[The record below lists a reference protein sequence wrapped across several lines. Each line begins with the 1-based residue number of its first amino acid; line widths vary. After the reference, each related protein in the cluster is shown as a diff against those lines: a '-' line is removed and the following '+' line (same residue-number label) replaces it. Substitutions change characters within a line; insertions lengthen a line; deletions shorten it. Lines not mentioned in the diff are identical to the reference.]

1 MSVIINSM
9 TYRILNGRC
18 VMKDIKL
25 LSEIGLILTGKD
37 DSDKKISMSIEK
49 IGKHFNV
56 SRVYIFLDEDDSS
69 GSSSYEW
76 CNENIS
82 SKIGFLKEF
91 KYEAFPGLRE
101 IFLRREY
108 LYVNIT
114 EENDK
119 NIYQILKNQSIHSL
133 IIFPLFFQDSLRGF
147 IGCDDC
153 LKEHVWSVKS
163 IEFFKTLAS
172 LVSNILEVKNYQE
185 TLRNSE
191 LNTRTFF
198 NTVEDLFFIGDMEG
212 NILHVNTAVI
222 KKLRYTLEQLKR
234 KKIWDIH
241 PKDRKEEIKELMKS
255 VFLGDRTSRL
265 LPLITSENNIIYVE
279 TRIWAAQWNGKES
292 IFVISKDVTKEN
304 ILLNKLKNVFEN
316 NPASM
321 SIRDFPT
328 GIFTDANEVF
338 LNKYG
343 YKKTD
348 ILGKTLEEIGIFI
361 DEATNKEIEQELLKN
376 GKVSLRE
383 VRITTSSGRIIQ
395 NLFTGAILDDLN
407 KKSFL
412 TVTIDVTG
420 QKQAEDNLKEA
431 EKRFSLALEGA
442 EMGLWDWDM
451 INNKVYFSKLWKS
464 MLGYDENEIE
474 NSFEGWKK
482 LWHEDDV
489 QKIEKAIKDYLNGK
503 TEKYEII
510 HRLKTKNNSWKW
522 ILTRG
527 SLLRQK
533 DGTPYRWVGTNVDIT
548 NEKER
553 SDELER
559 FFSVNL
565 DLLCIADIDGN
576 FLKVNSEWI
585 NVLGYS
591 REYLEKSKFL
601 DFVHPDD
608 IPNTLEAMSKLS
620 QQHEVVDFVN
630 RYRAKNDEYR
640 YIEWRS
646 HPYGK
651 IIYAAARDITDKI
664 ETEKKYR
671 EIAIRDPLTEV
682 YNRRH
687 LFERLSSMISEHTRT
702 KKDFSVAI
710 LDIDFLKKI
719 NDTFGHQAG
728 DYILK
733 EFTKTI
739 THNLRPY
746 DVLGRYG
753 GEEFMIILDW
763 VSKETALIIVERI
776 LTDVRQKKYVYG
788 DATICFTFSAGISDC
803 KDAEEDFTV
812 EKLVEKADSRL
823 YSAKHSGRNTII
835 ITD

>member
-1 MSVIINSM
+1 
-9 TYRILNGRC
+9 
-18 VMKDIKL
+18 MKDIKL

-101 IFLRREY
+101 IFLRCEY

-304 ILLNKLKNVFEN
+304 ILLNKLKTVFEN

-710 LDIDFLKKI
+710 LDIDFFKKI

>member
-1 MSVIINSM
+1 
-9 TYRILNGRC
+9 
-18 VMKDIKL
+18 MKDIKL
-25 LSEIGLILTGKD
+25 LEEIGLILTGKD

-101 IFLRREY
+101 IFLRCEY

-304 ILLNKLKNVFEN
+304 ILLNKLKTVFEN

-565 DLLCIADIDGN
+565 DLLCIADTDGN

-710 LDIDFLKKI
+710 LDIDFFKKI

>member
-1 MSVIINSM
+1 
-9 TYRILNGRC
+9 
-18 VMKDIKL
+18 MKDIKL

-101 IFLRREY
+101 IFLRCEY

-114 EENDK
+114 EEKDK

-304 ILLNKLKNVFEN
+304 ILLNKLKTVFEN

-710 LDIDFLKKI
+710 LDIDFFKKI

>member
-1 MSVIINSM
+1 M

-101 IFLRREY
+101 IFLRCEY

-172 LVSNILEVKNYQE
+172 LVSNILEVKNYLE

-304 ILLNKLKNVFEN
+304 ILLNKLKTVFEN

-710 LDIDFLKKI
+710 LDIDFFKKI

>member
-1 MSVIINSM
+1 
-9 TYRILNGRC
+9 
-18 VMKDIKL
+18 MKDIKL

-576 FLKVNSEWI
+576 LLKVNSEWI

-710 LDIDFLKKI
+710 LDIDFFKKI

>member
-1 MSVIINSM
+1 M

-37 DSDKKISMSIEK
+37 DYDKKISMSIEK

-304 ILLNKLKNVFEN
+304 ILLNKLKTVFEN

-343 YKKTD
+343 YKKND

-407 KKSFL
+407 KKSLL

-710 LDIDFLKKI
+710 LDIDFFKKI

-803 KDAEEDFTV
+803 KDAEEDFKV

>member
-1 MSVIINSM
+1 
-9 TYRILNGRC
+9 
-18 VMKDIKL
+18 MKDIKL
-25 LSEIGLILTGKD
+25 LSEIGLLLTGKD

-279 TRIWAAQWNGKES
+279 TRIWTAHWNGKES

-710 LDIDFLKKI
+710 LDIDFFKKI

-753 GEEFMIILDW
+753 GEEFMIILDS

-776 LTDVRQKKYVYG
+776 LNDVRQKNYTYG
-788 DATICFTFSAGISDC
+788 DDTICFTFSAGISDC
-803 KDAEEDFTV
+803 KDVEENFTV
-812 EKLVEKADSRL
+812 EKLVEKADNRL

>member
-1 MSVIINSM
+1 
-9 TYRILNGRC
+9 
-18 VMKDIKL
+18 MKDIKL

-101 IFLRREY
+101 IFLRCEY

-304 ILLNKLKNVFEN
+304 ILLNKLKTVFEN

-565 DLLCIADIDGN
+565 DLLCIADTDGN

-710 LDIDFLKKI
+710 LDIDFFKKI

>member
-1 MSVIINSM
+1 
-9 TYRILNGRC
+9 
-18 VMKDIKL
+18 MKDIKL

-304 ILLNKLKNVFEN
+304 ILLNKLKTVFEN

-710 LDIDFLKKI
+710 LDIDFFKKI

>member
-1 MSVIINSM
+1 M

-101 IFLRREY
+101 IFLRCEY

-304 ILLNKLKNVFEN
+304 ILLNKLKTVFEN

-565 DLLCIADIDGN
+565 DLLCIADTDGN

-710 LDIDFLKKI
+710 LDIDFFKKI

>member
-1 MSVIINSM
+1 
-9 TYRILNGRC
+9 
-18 VMKDIKL
+18 
-25 LSEIGLILTGKD
+25 
-37 DSDKKISMSIEK
+37 
-49 IGKHFNV
+49 
-56 SRVYIFLDEDDSS
+56 
-69 GSSSYEW
+69 
-76 CNENIS
+76 
-82 SKIGFLKEF
+82 
-91 KYEAFPGLRE
+91 
-101 IFLRREY
+101 
-108 LYVNIT
+108 
-114 EENDK
+114 
-119 NIYQILKNQSIHSL
+119 
-133 IIFPLFFQDSLRGF
+133 
-147 IGCDDC
+147 
-153 LKEHVWSVKS
+153 
-163 IEFFKTLAS
+163 S

-279 TRIWAAQWNGKES
+279 TRIWTAHWNGKES

-304 ILLNKLKNVFEN
+304 ILLNKLKTVFEN

-710 LDIDFLKKI
+710 LDIDFFKKI

>member
-1 MSVIINSM
+1 
-9 TYRILNGRC
+9 
-18 VMKDIKL
+18 MKDIKL

-279 TRIWAAQWNGKES
+279 TRIWTAHWNGKES

-304 ILLNKLKNVFEN
+304 ILLNKLKTVFEN

-328 GIFTDANEVF
+328 GVFTDVNEAF
-338 LNKYG
+338 LSKYG

-348 ILGKTLEEIGIFI
+348 ILGKTLEEIGIFL
-361 DEATNKEIEQELLKN
+361 DKTSDKEIEEELLKN

-383 VRITTSSGRIIQ
+383 LKITTKSGRIIQ
-395 NLFTGAILDDLN
+395 NLFTGAIFDDLN

-420 QKQAEDNLKEA
+420 QKQSEDDLREA

-451 INNKVYFSKLWKS
+451 INNRVYFSKLWKS

-482 LWHEDDV
+482 LWHEEDV
-489 QKIEKAIKDYLNGK
+489 QKIEKAIKDYLDGK

-548 NEKER
+548 NEKEHA
-553 SDELER
+553 DELER

-591 REYLEKSKFL
+591 REYLEKSRFL
-601 DFVHPDD
+601 DFVHPED
-608 IPNTLEAMSKLS
+608 IPSTLQAMSKLS

-630 RYRAKNDEYR
+630 RYRAKNNEYR

-682 YNRRH
+682 YNRRY
-687 LFERLSSMISEHTRT
+687 LFERLSSMISEHKRT
-702 KKDFSVAI
+702 NKDFSVAI
-710 LDIDFLKKI
+710 LDIDFFKKI

-728 DYILK
+728 DYILR

-753 GEEFMIILDW
+753 GEEFMIIIDW
-763 VSKETALIIVERI
+763 VSKEPALRIVERI
-776 LTDVRQKKYVYG
+776 LNDVRQKNYTYG
-788 DATICFTFSAGISDC
+788 DDTICFTFSAGISDC
-803 KDAEEDFTV
+803 KDVEENFTV
-812 EKLVEKADSRL
+812 EKLVEKADNRL
-823 YSAKHSGRNTII
+823 YYAKHSGRNTII
-835 ITD
+835 ISD

>member
-1 MSVIINSM
+1 
-9 TYRILNGRC
+9 
-18 VMKDIKL
+18 
-25 LSEIGLILTGKD
+25 
-37 DSDKKISMSIEK
+37 
-49 IGKHFNV
+49 
-56 SRVYIFLDEDDSS
+56 
-69 GSSSYEW
+69 
-76 CNENIS
+76 
-82 SKIGFLKEF
+82 
-91 KYEAFPGLRE
+91 
-101 IFLRREY
+101 
-108 LYVNIT
+108 
-114 EENDK
+114 
-119 NIYQILKNQSIHSL
+119 
-133 IIFPLFFQDSLRGF
+133 
-147 IGCDDC
+147 
-153 LKEHVWSVKS
+153 
-163 IEFFKTLAS
+163 
-172 LVSNILEVKNYQE
+172 
-185 TLRNSE
+185 
-191 LNTRTFF
+191 
-198 NTVEDLFFIGDMEG
+198 MEG

-710 LDIDFLKKI
+710 LDIDFFKKI

>member
-1 MSVIINSM
+1 M

-710 LDIDFLKKI
+710 LDIDFFKKI

>member
-1 MSVIINSM
+1 
-9 TYRILNGRC
+9 
-18 VMKDIKL
+18 MKDIKL

-304 ILLNKLKNVFEN
+304 ILLNKLKTVFEN

-343 YKKTD
+343 YKKND

-407 KKSFL
+407 KKSLL

-710 LDIDFLKKI
+710 LDIDFFKKI

>member
-1 MSVIINSM
+1 M

-101 IFLRREY
+101 IFLRCEY

-710 LDIDFLKKI
+710 LDIDFFKKI

>member
-1 MSVIINSM
+1 
-9 TYRILNGRC
+9 
-18 VMKDIKL
+18 MKDIKL
-25 LSEIGLILTGKD
+25 LSEIGLLLTGKD
-37 DSDKKISMSIEK
+37 DFDKKISLSIEK
-49 IGKHFNV
+49 IGKNFNL
-56 SRVYIFLDEDDSS
+56 SRVYIFLDVDESS
-69 GSSSYEW
+69 NSSIYEW
-76 CNENIS
+76 CNENIP
-82 SKIGFLKEF
+82 SKIEFLKEF
-91 KYEAFPGLRE
+91 KYDTFPGLKD
-101 IFLRREY
+101 IFMRREY
-108 LYVNIT
+108 VLINDVERTVNH
-114 EENDK
+114 
-119 NIYQILKNQSIHSL
+119 IYDTLKNQSIQSL

-153 LKEHVWSVKS
+153 RKEHAWSDKN
-163 IEFFKTLAS
+163 IEIFKTLTS
-172 LVSNILEVKNYQE
+172 LISNILEVKNYQE

-198 NTVEDLFFIGDMEG
+198 NTVDDLFFIGDMRG
-212 NILHVNTAVI
+212 NILHVNAAVL

-234 KKIWDIH
+234 KKIWDLH
-241 PKDRKEEIKELMKS
+241 PKDNQEEIKKLMKS

-279 TRIWAAQWNGKES
+279 TRIWTAHWNGKES

-304 ILLNKLKNVFEN
+304 ILLNKLKTVFEN

-328 GIFTDANEVF
+328 GVFTDVNEAF
-338 LNKYG
+338 LSKYG

-348 ILGKTLEEIGIFI
+348 ILGKTLEEIGIFL
-361 DEATNKEIEQELLKN
+361 DKTSDKEIEEELLKN

-383 VRITTSSGRIIQ
+383 LKITTKSGRIIQ
-395 NLFTGAILDDLN
+395 NLFTGAIFDDLN

-420 QKQAEDNLKEA
+420 QKQAEEELREA

-451 INNKVYFSKLWKS
+451 INNRVYFSKLWKS

-482 LWHEDDV
+482 LWHEEDV
-489 QKIEKAIKDYLNGK
+489 QKIEKAIKDYLDGK

-548 NEKER
+548 NEKEHA
-553 SDELER
+553 DELER

-591 REYLEKSKFL
+591 REYLEKSRFL
-601 DFVHPDD
+601 DFVHPED
-608 IPNTLEAMSKLS
+608 IPNTLQAMSKLS

-630 RYRAKNDEYR
+630 RYRAKNNEYR

-682 YNRRH
+682 YNRRY

-702 KKDFSVAI
+702 NKDFSVAI
-710 LDIDFLKKI
+710 LDIDFFKKI

-728 DYILK
+728 DYILR

-763 VSKETALIIVERI
+763 VSKEPALRIVERI
-776 LTDVRQKKYVYG
+776 LNDVRQKTYTYG
-788 DATICFTFSAGISDC
+788 DDTICFTFSAGISDC
-803 KDAEEDFTV
+803 KDVEENFTV
-812 EKLVEKADSRL
+812 EKLVEKADNRL

-835 ITD
+835 ISD

>member
-1 MSVIINSM
+1 
-9 TYRILNGRC
+9 
-18 VMKDIKL
+18 MKDIKL

-101 IFLRREY
+101 IFLRCEY

-710 LDIDFLKKI
+710 LDIDFFKKI

>member
-1 MSVIINSM
+1 
-9 TYRILNGRC
+9 
-18 VMKDIKL
+18 MKDIKL
-25 LSEIGLILTGKD
+25 LEEIGLILTGKD

-101 IFLRREY
+101 IFLRCEY

-304 ILLNKLKNVFEN
+304 ILLNKLKTVFEN

-489 QKIEKAIKDYLNGK
+489 QKIEKAIKDYLNRK

-710 LDIDFLKKI
+710 LDIDFFKKI

>member
-1 MSVIINSM
+1 
-9 TYRILNGRC
+9 
-18 VMKDIKL
+18 MKDIKL

-101 IFLRREY
+101 IFLRCEY

-279 TRIWAAQWNGKES
+279 TRIWTAHWNGKES

-710 LDIDFLKKI
+710 LDIDFFKKI

>member
-1 MSVIINSM
+1 M

-37 DSDKKISMSIEK
+37 DSDKKISISIEK

-304 ILLNKLKNVFEN
+304 ILLNKLKTVFEN

-407 KKSFL
+407 KKSLL

-710 LDIDFLKKI
+710 LDIDFFKKI

>member
-1 MSVIINSM
+1 
-9 TYRILNGRC
+9 
-18 VMKDIKL
+18 MKDIKL

-304 ILLNKLKNVFEN
+304 ILLNKLKTVFEN

-343 YKKTD
+343 YKKND

-407 KKSFL
+407 KKSLL

-565 DLLCIADIDGN
+565 DLLCIADTDGN

-710 LDIDFLKKI
+710 LDIDFFKKI

>member
-1 MSVIINSM
+1 M

-279 TRIWAAQWNGKES
+279 TRIWTAHWNGKES

-710 LDIDFLKKI
+710 LDIDFFKKI

>member
-1 MSVIINSM
+1 
-9 TYRILNGRC
+9 
-18 VMKDIKL
+18 MKDIKL

-37 DSDKKISMSIEK
+37 DSDKKISISIEK

-304 ILLNKLKNVFEN
+304 ILLNKLKTVFEN

-710 LDIDFLKKI
+710 LDIDFFKKI

>member
-1 MSVIINSM
+1 
-9 TYRILNGRC
+9 
-18 VMKDIKL
+18 MKDIKL
-25 LSEIGLILTGKD
+25 LSEIGLLLTGKD

-279 TRIWAAQWNGKES
+279 TRIWTAHWNGKES

-710 LDIDFLKKI
+710 LDIDFFKKI

-753 GEEFMIILDW
+753 GEEFMIILDS

-776 LTDVRQKKYVYG
+776 LNDVRQKNYIYG
-788 DATICFTFSAGISDC
+788 DDTICFTFSAGISDC
-803 KDAEEDFTV
+803 KDVEENFTV
-812 EKLVEKADSRL
+812 EKLVEKADNRL

>member
-1 MSVIINSM
+1 
-9 TYRILNGRC
+9 
-18 VMKDIKL
+18 
-25 LSEIGLILTGKD
+25 
-37 DSDKKISMSIEK
+37 
-49 IGKHFNV
+49 
-56 SRVYIFLDEDDSS
+56 
-69 GSSSYEW
+69 
-76 CNENIS
+76 
-82 SKIGFLKEF
+82 
-91 KYEAFPGLRE
+91 
-101 IFLRREY
+101 
-108 LYVNIT
+108 
-114 EENDK
+114 
-119 NIYQILKNQSIHSL
+119 
-133 IIFPLFFQDSLRGF
+133 
-147 IGCDDC
+147 
-153 LKEHVWSVKS
+153 
-163 IEFFKTLAS
+163 
-172 LVSNILEVKNYQE
+172 
-185 TLRNSE
+185 
-191 LNTRTFF
+191 
-198 NTVEDLFFIGDMEG
+198 
-212 NILHVNTAVI
+212 
-222 KKLRYTLEQLKR
+222 
-234 KKIWDIH
+234 
-241 PKDRKEEIKELMKS
+241 
-255 VFLGDRTSRL
+255 
-265 LPLITSENNIIYVE
+265 ENNIIYVE
-279 TRIWAAQWNGKES
+279 TRIWTAHWNGKES

-482 LWHEDDV
+482 LWHEEDV
-489 QKIEKAIKDYLNGK
+489 QKIEKAIKDYLDGK

-710 LDIDFLKKI
+710 LDIDFFKKI

-753 GEEFMIILDW
+753 GEEFMIILDS

-776 LTDVRQKKYVYG
+776 LNDVRQKNYIYG
-788 DATICFTFSAGISDC
+788 DDTICFTFSAGISDC
-803 KDAEEDFTV
+803 KDVEENFTV
-812 EKLVEKADSRL
+812 EKLVEKADNRL

>member
-1 MSVIINSM
+1 M

-37 DSDKKISMSIEK
+37 DYDKKISMSIEK

-304 ILLNKLKNVFEN
+304 ILLNKLKTVFEN

-565 DLLCIADIDGN
+565 DLLCIADTDGN

-710 LDIDFLKKI
+710 LDIDFFKKI

>member
-1 MSVIINSM
+1 
-9 TYRILNGRC
+9 
-18 VMKDIKL
+18 MKDIKL
-25 LSEIGLILTGKD
+25 LEEIGLILTGKD

-101 IFLRREY
+101 IFLRCEY

-304 ILLNKLKNVFEN
+304 ILLNKLKTVFEN

-710 LDIDFLKKI
+710 LDIDFFKKI

>member
-710 LDIDFLKKI
+710 LDIDFFKKI